1 MINKVILLGYVGK
14 DPEMATSQ
22 NVNLAKFSVATSESY
37 KDQSG
42 NWREDTEWHSI
53 VAWRNLADY
62 CAKHIKKGMLV
73 YIEGKII
80 NRQWTDTNNVI
91 RYNTDIKASTIRI
104 AERREKPVQVS
115 GSPIPNDGDL
125 PF

>member
-1 MINKVILLGYVGK
+1 MINKVTLLGFVGK
-14 DPEMATSQ
+14 DPEIASSQ

-42 NWREDTEWHSI
+42 NWKENTQWHSI
-53 VAWRNLADY
+53 VAWENLADY

-73 YIEGKII
+73 YIEGKITT
-80 NRQWTDTNNVI
+80 RQWTDSNNVI
-91 RYNTDIKASTIRI
+91 RYNTDIKAGTIRI
-104 AERREKPVQVS
+104 AEKREKIAQEPS
-115 GSPIPNDGDL
+115 TIIDDGDL